1 MLTTE
6 RAMAP
11 NTQLR
16 LQMNEELL
24 RSSRDRTIM
33 VLGNVVMQSKLAS
46 AILEN
51 HVSVVNKVGGGC

>member
-1 MLTTE
+1 MLTKEPAKATNNPHS
-6 RAMAP
+6 RK
-11 NTQLR
+11 
-16 LQMNEELL
+16 MNEELL